1 MVGLELPGW
10 LTEPLGWVGLT
21 WPQADEVKL
30 FEAGQA
36 WISFATTLRPIA
48 QSVDQAAVDVW
59 TTNEGTPADAFRR
72 WWTDELGPRDRLAD
86 DALAAMVI
94 GAGLI
99 LFAAV
104 TLAMK
109 IAFLVQLVTL
119 AILVGQAIA
128 TAFLTFGATTV
139 EIPVFI
145 AATRLACQLVI
156 RQGVKHIDTG
166 IAGLLQRAATLLRP
180 TRSLVREGEHVV
192 GGLGIPAPLKR
203 DVPLPTKDLL
213 PQFRGEAAGYH
224 PDRPFGGRVEYFSP
238 EKRESHRLF
247 VRDGRLHQAV
257 DGKPFDTS
265 SSVSAWSPDE
275 GRAIFV
281 MDRDGN
287 LYASKVQRVGR
298 IHHSSLLAGDSVVG
312 AGELR
317 VEDGTLNLISRKS
330 GHYQPTTEQI
340 EQVLLELERQ
350 GLPMRHVQF
359 DPNF

>member
-1 MVGLELPGW
+1 MGLELPGW

-36 WISFATTLRPIA
+36 WIGFATTLRPIA
-48 QSVDQAAVDVW
+48 QSADRAAVGVW
-59 TTNEGTPADAFRR
+59 TTNKGTPAEAFER

-86 DALAAMVI
+86 DALAATVI

-109 IAFLVQLVTL
+109 IAFLVQLITL
-119 AILVGQAIA
+119 AILVAQAIA
-128 TAFLTFGATTV
+128 TAFLTFGATTA

-145 AATRLACQLVI
+145 ATTRLACQLLI
-156 RQGVKHIDTG
+156 RQGVKHVETG
-166 IAGLLQRAATLLRP
+166 IAGLLERAATLLRP
-180 TRSLVREGEHVV
+180 TRSLVREADHV

-213 PQFRGEAAGYH
+213 PAFRGENIPGNRNSPFH
-224 PDRPFGGRVEYFSP
+224 PDVVEYFSS
-238 EKRESHRLF
+238 EQREAHRLF
-247 VRDGRLHQAV
+247 VRDGRLYGAA
-257 DGKPFDTS
+257 DAKPFDTS
-265 SSVSAWSPDE
+265 EAKTHWSGY

-287 LYASKVQRVGR
+287 LYASLEQDVGR
-298 IHHSSLLAGDSVVG
+298 VHHSSLLAGDSVAG
-312 AGELR
+312 AGEIEVR
-317 VEDGTLNLISRKS
+317 DGTLTLMSRKS
-330 GHYQPTTEQI
+330 GHYRPTI
-340 EQVLLELERQ
+340 ENIQQVWMELERQ
-350 GLPMRHVQF
+350 GLQF
-359 DPNF
+359 RTVTWDPNL